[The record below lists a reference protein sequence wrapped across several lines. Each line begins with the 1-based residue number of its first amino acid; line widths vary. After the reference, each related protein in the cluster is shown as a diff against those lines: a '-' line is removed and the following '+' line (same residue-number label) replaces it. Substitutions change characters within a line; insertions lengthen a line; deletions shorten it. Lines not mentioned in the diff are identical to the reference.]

1 MYVEPTR
8 HAGKHC
14 LVTGMIK
21 QHPGITGWNGN
32 PKREIVPAGEY
43 ENPRYPYDHY
53 DRYENGH
60 NLF

>member
-1 MYVEPTR
+1 
-8 HAGKHC
+8 
-14 LVTGMIK
+14 MIK